1 MPTFNQDQASTAVG
15 YGGFLAPA
23 AAGVGAGV
31 IGTAAY
37 ATVSQAASDA
47 KLGKWLAL
55 GIAGL
60 QVFSGNAALNNAN
73 NAMAQVNTVVAG
85 GSYAQADMVALKGAV
100 QQLAQGLQNNTPGG
114 YTGVSNTTNATTT
127 PSVATTQT
135 TSSNGALLIAGLALA
150 YIVAK
155 S

>member
-47 KLGKWLAL
+47 TQAFISATVKR
-55 GIAGL
+55 AG
-60 QVFSGNAALNNAN
+60 SAR
-73 NAMAQVNTVVAG
+73 
-85 GSYAQADMVALKGAV
+85 
-100 QQLAQGLQNNTPGG
+100 
-114 YTGVSNTTNATTT
+114 
-127 PSVATTQT
+127 
-135 TSSNGALLIAGLALA
+135 
-150 YIVAK
+150 
-155 S
+155 